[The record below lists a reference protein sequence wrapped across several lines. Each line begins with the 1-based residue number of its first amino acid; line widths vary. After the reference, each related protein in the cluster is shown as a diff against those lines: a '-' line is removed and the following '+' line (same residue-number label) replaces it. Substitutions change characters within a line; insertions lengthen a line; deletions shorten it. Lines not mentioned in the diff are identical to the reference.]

1 MSNPDAFLN
10 SQVPTPDTPTV
21 PDEPVFPTDAEQP
34 ETQGE
39 EPLEAELGEDG
50 EGDLAPGDVTSTA
63 SGDAPTDLRDSV
75 E

>member
-1 MSNPDAFLN
+1 MSNPEGLIN
-10 SQVPTPDTPTV
+10 SMDPTDGT
-21 PDEPVFPTDAEQP
+21 FPTDVEQP

-50 EGDLAPGDVTSTA
+50 QGDLSPADENSA
-63 SGDAPTDLRDSV
+63 HSGDAPTDLRTA